1 MPDQPTISIDALIE
15 RVDGLRSVPQETF
28 GSPGD
33 DRSSSGRRTEI
44 SDIQID
50 SRSVR
55 PGSLFVALPGS
66 RTDGHAF
73 IDDAIAAGAS
83 AVLAQSGRVDPSTVD
98 VPVLEAANTRRILG
112 DVAATFFGYP
122 AGELVVVGVTGTN
135 GKTTTAHLIAD
146 VLGKKWSVGTIGTI
160 GASWGDRRTTL
171 PNTTPESLTLQRLLW
186 RMSGDGMDAV
196 VLEVSSHG
204 LETYRMRGTP
214 VDIAV
219 FTNLTQDHLDFH
231 GDLASYRSAKAKLF
245 EEHLVGEGGGGREG
259 QAPVG
264 LLNVGDETGRRF
276 ADRFEQYP
284 FRVARF
290 AVASDANGE
299 RDGAHDGV
307 VEDRAP
313 DYLADRLS
321 LSIDATEFRFRS
333 ADWSRRIRTPMLGAF
348 NVENATAAAGVAA
361 ELGMR
366 ADDIAQ
372 GLAEARGVRGRME
385 RVTGDEKS
393 GGRGADP
400 EEPAVF
406 VDYAHTPDALERAL
420 TTLRPLT
427 AGRLTVVFGC
437 GGDRDRG
444 KRSDMGRVARAA
456 ANRVVVTSDNPR
468 SEDPDAIIDD
478 ILAGMPAVDTGR
490 NRAGFPSNE
499 HPVAVVPDR
508 GDAIRLAVKGADP
521 RDTVLIAGKGHE
533 TYQSIEG
540 EQRPF
545 DDVRRA
551 RAALMGRSATG
562 HRDDAG
568 PSVGGDDE

>member
-1 MPDQPTISIDALIE
+1 MPDQPTISMDALIE
-15 RVDGLRSVPQETF
+15 RVDGLRSVLREA
-28 GSPGD
+28 SD
-33 DRSSSGRRTEI
+33 SSGDERSGSGRHTEI
-44 SDIQID
+44 TDIQID

-83 AVLAQSGRVDPSTVD
+83 AVLAQSGRVDPSAVD
-98 VPVLEAANTRRILG
+98 VPLLEAANTRRILG

-122 AGELVVVGVTGTN
+122 AGDLVVVGVTGTN
-135 GKTTTAHLIAD
+135 GKTTTTQLIAD
-146 VLGKKWSVGTIGTI
+146 VLGQRWSVGTIGTI
-160 GASWGDRRTTL
+160 GARWGGRRESL

-204 LETYRMRGTP
+204 LETYRMRGTT

-231 GDLASYRSAKAKLF
+231 GDLTSYRAAKAKLF
-245 EEHLVGEGGGGREG
+245 EEHLGGDGGGGREG

-264 LLNVGDETGRRF
+264 LLNIGDETGRQF
-276 ADRFEQYP
+276 ADRFERYP

-290 AVASDANGE
+290 SVASDGNGE
-299 RDGAHDGV
+299 RDGSTGGAGDDPV
-307 VEDRAP
+307 P
-313 DYLADRLS
+313 DYFADELS

-333 ADWSRRIRTPMLGAF
+333 AEWSRRIRTPMLGAF
-348 NVENATAAAGVAA
+348 NVENATAAAGVGA
-361 ELGMR
+361 ELGLE
-366 ADDIAQ
+366 ADDIAA

-385 RVTGDEKS
+385 RVKGGEKTDGS
-393 GGRGADP
+393 GADP

-420 TTLRPLT
+420 ATLRPLT
-427 AGRLTVVFGC
+427 AGRLVVVFGC

-444 KRSDMGRVARAA
+444 KRSEMGHVAREAA
-456 ANRVVVTSDNPR
+456 DRVVVTSDNPR

-490 NRAGFPSNE
+490 RRAGFPSNE
-499 HPVAVVPDR
+499 CPVAVVSDR
-508 GDAIRLAVKGADP
+508 GEAIQLAVKGAD
-521 RDTVLIAGKGHE
+521 RGDAVLIAGKGHE
-533 TYQSIEG
+533 TYQSIDG
-540 EQRPF
+540 DQRPF

-551 RAALMGRSATG
+551 RSALMDRSEDV
-562 HRDDAG
+562 RDDAG
-568 PSVGGDDE
+568 HAAGGDDE